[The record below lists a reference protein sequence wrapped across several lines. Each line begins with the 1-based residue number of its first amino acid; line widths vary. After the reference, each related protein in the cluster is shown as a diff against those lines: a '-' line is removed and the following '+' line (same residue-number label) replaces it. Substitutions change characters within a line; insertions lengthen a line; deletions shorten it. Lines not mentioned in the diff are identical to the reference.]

1 MYQKLLSFFLTLI
14 IIQTAFAQ
22 APAAKKTDEAE
33 AEFKKETLAFLR
45 ETAGDANNLRSVE
58 NRISFASELAGLMW
72 FEDEKEARSMFLGVA
87 SDFKQLV
94 MNYDSQLSQLELG
107 DVEDGDGRVGGGLLF
122 GGDDSDRGKL
132 ERKLRVA
139 MMVRQQ
145 IASSIAEHDPQLAFD
160 FYYDSLNSIA
170 NVARRKQYDS
180 QDKYFE
186 GKLLNEIAEK
196 DAAKAAALGRRSL
209 ANGVTYHHVEMLKK
223 IYAKDADKG
232 AEFAEAVASK
242 LKDKSDDFENIYILG
257 SVLNLGVD
265 NFEQVKKEGKKKPMF
280 TEQALRDLSELLAQH
295 FLGSDTEKEGL
306 SISYV
311 GTIEKFAPARAAQ
324 IRTKF
329 NISAS
334 GRGTGMGSGS
344 GSGIGN
350 SYTIAAPPPPVP
362 AGNYRGAVN
371 ANSPVP
377 RNPTEAEIRREEKL
391 RAEADLM
398 NDVENLSAKKLPK
411 EDRDKVVAQARKIV
425 SEMAGKDK
433 KIMALSMLAAQVAK
447 AGDKELA
454 SEIMKD
460 ANAMVNPQPKNYKD
474 FMLVWMLASG
484 YAEADPEKAFPLL
497 EDAILRLNDTI
508 TGVVRVAEFI
518 DVAGEVVDDGE
529 VQVGAF
535 GGSMIRDLTRELGI
549 VDGTL
554 RSLAKAD
561 LTRTKNLT
569 NSFDRA
575 EVRVLAKMLVLRAIM
590 GNKKPAG
597 EGEDVG
603 LPGPEVMDS
612 NKI

>member
-1 MYQKLLSFFLTLI
+1 MYQKLLSLFLTFI

-107 DVEDGDGRVGGGLLF
+107 DVEDGDGRVGAGLLF

-280 TEQALRDLSELLAQH
+280 TEQSLRDLSELLAQH
-295 FLGSDTEKEGL
+295 FLSSDTEKEGL

-329 NISAS
+329 KISDS
-334 GRGTGMGSGS
+334 GRGTGM

-350 SYTIAAPPPPVP
+350 SYTIAPPPPMP

-371 ANSPVP
+371 TNSPVP

-398 NDVENLSAKKLPK
+398 NNVENLSAKKLPK

-535 GGSMIRDLTRELGI
+535 GGSMVRDLTRELGI

-554 RSLAKAD
+554 RTLAKAD

-590 GNKKPAG
+590 GNKKPSG

-603 LPGPEVMDS
+603 LPGSEVMDS
-612 NKI
+612 DKI